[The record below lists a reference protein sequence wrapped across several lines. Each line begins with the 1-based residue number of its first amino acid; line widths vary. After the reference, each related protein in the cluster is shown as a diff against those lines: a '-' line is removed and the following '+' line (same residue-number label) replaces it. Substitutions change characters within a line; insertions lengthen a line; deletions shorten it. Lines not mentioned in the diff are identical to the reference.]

1 MVERLKEIVTLE
13 GTMKLT
19 TGLHIGAGNDEIK
32 IGGIDNPVVRDP
44 VTNEPYIPGS
54 SIKGKMR
61 FLLEWFLGKVD
72 IKGGKPFSNTKD
84 TAEEAK
90 AILKI
95 FCISGSEEN
104 TIGPARASFYDLFL
118 TDESKKLLEERV
130 GALMTED
137 KAEVMVNRIKGT
149 GENPRHTE
157 RIPAGAEFKFKLV
170 YKIFDE
176 EDEKFFEYLLKGL
189 KLLEIDGIGGSVS
202 RGYGKIKFEKLKKKT
217 LIGKGEE
224 DIDLEK
230 VEL

>member
-1 MVERLKEIVTLE
+1 MERLKEIVTIE
-13 GTMKLT
+13 GTVKLV

-32 IGGIDNPVVRDP
+32 IGGIDNPVVRNP
-44 VTNEPYIPGS
+44 ITNEPYIPGS

-61 FLLEWFLGKVD
+61 FLLEWYLGKVD
-72 IKGGKPFSNTKD
+72 MQGGKPFSNFDGSKE
-84 TAEEAK
+84 AEV
-90 AILKI
+90 ILKI
-95 FCISGSEEN
+95 FGVSGSEEN
-104 TIGPARASFYDLFL
+104 RIGPARASFYDLFL
-118 TDESKKLLEERV
+118 TKESRKLLEERV

-176 EDEKFFEYLLKGL
+176 EDEKLFEYLLKGL